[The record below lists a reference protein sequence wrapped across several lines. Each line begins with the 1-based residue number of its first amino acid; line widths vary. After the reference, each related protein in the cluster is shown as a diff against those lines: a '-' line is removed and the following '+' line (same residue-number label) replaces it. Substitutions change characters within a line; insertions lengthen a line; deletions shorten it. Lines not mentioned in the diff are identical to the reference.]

1 MCQSPPKGQHVW
13 WYAILK
19 QRYVGEQTKSSTTRR
34 GDKEGMLMYGHENI
48 AKNQIKLTINN

>member
-1 MCQSPPKGQHVW
+1 MCQSPSKGQHVW

-34 GDKEGMLMYGHENI
+34 GDKEGMLMYGHESI
-48 AKNQIKLTINN
+48 TVQQIKPMINN